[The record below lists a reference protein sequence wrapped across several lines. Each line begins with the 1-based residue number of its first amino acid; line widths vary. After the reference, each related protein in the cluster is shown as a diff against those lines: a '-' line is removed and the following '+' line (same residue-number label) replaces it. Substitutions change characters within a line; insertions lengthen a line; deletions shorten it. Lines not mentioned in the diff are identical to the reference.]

1 MQWAS
6 AWGKGPGRRD
16 PDLLNWSCMP
26 LQHPGGHVWCS
37 TVWKSQ
43 TLLHAA
49 EPGAESMTRIQTN
62 DCSEYRE
69 TLEQGTLQTVTS
81 LSLMVVNCRLEPM
94 LKTNLHLHVLAYR
107 PNINH
112 FFKTICWH
120 SDLYTLFGLFFKE
133 TLCYLGFW
141 NLFEKNK
148 QKATKNPRE
157 KYRWKNILAELPNL
171 RNITKTVIHL

>member
-6 AWGKGPGRRD
+6 ASGKGPGRRD

-94 LKTNLHLHVLAYR
+94 LKPIFIYM
-107 PNINH
+107 
-112 FFKTICWH
+112 
-120 SDLYTLFGLFFKE
+120 
-133 TLCYLGFW
+133 FW
-141 NLFEKNK
+141 LTD
-148 QKATKNPRE
+148 Q
-157 KYRWKNILAELPNL
+157 ILTTSSKPFAD
-171 RNITKTVIHL
+171 TVICIHSLDSSLKKHYVIWVSEIYLKKTNKKQQKTHERSIDEKTSWQSFLTSEI

>member
-1 MQWAS
+1 
-6 AWGKGPGRRD
+6 
-16 PDLLNWSCMP
+16 MP

-94 LKTNLHLHVLAYR
+94 LKPIFIYM
-107 PNINH
+107 
-112 FFKTICWH
+112 
-120 SDLYTLFGLFFKE
+120 
-133 TLCYLGFW
+133 FW
-141 NLFEKNK
+141 LTD
-148 QKATKNPRE
+148 Q
-157 KYRWKNILAELPNL
+157 ILTTSSKPFAD
-171 RNITKTVIHL
+171 TVICIHSLDSSLKKHYVIWVSEIYLKKTNKKQQKTHERSIDEKHLGRAS